1 VSNIRSAFRSLTRA
15 PLIASASILTV
26 ALAIAGLT
34 AVFALLDAAVLRS
47 LPYSDADRLVAVW
60 TDLTEIADEV
70 GIQDPLR
77 EYTNL
82 DTHRDVRAA
91 ATTLDDVAVFSGWSP
106 SFQGTDGAERIGGI
120 SVTWSG
126 LDLLGVT
133 PLAGRLFSETEGAV
147 GQPCVVA
154 ISEGFWHRH
163 LGGNPAVVG
172 SELALTGESCTVV
185 AVLPS
190 SFRFPF
196 APGAEVFRPLR
207 GAGNDRGAA
216 YVRQFGRLA
225 DGATLEQAQAE
236 LDTLAAS
243 LRQQYPAAHRGAKFF
258 IEPLQEAL
266 NRGVRAQLTVLQAAA
281 VFVLVIA
288 IANLASLMT
297 ARVLSRLREFEV
309 RASLGASR
317 WRQFLLLW
325 VENALLA
332 AIGTAGGILLTLGSI
347 DLVMRA
353 LPAGFNAA
361 WDVRVDARTYAVAIG
376 AALLAATAMTG
387 VAYAALTRS
396 LGSSPGATG
405 STWVVGGR
413 MGRRVTAGLIASNFA
428 IALAVAV
435 TGVLLLQSYE
445 RLSAVDVGFGTTGR
459 LAGLVGLAPA
469 QYPDNAA
476 VIAAYD
482 RLAMQVEQIPGV
494 EAAGLASTVPLGSSN
509 NDTFVVI
516 EGRPTTRE
524 DGRAHTWLTRANE
537 GYFGA
542 MGVGIV
548 EGRAFESTDR
558 AGNRAVAVVNAAF
571 AREYLAGGQAIGARV
586 ALGPPDNLRWFG
598 IVGVANDVRYLDLA
612 IPESPAL
619 YLPAWLEVSRSMYIV
634 VRAQRDPAG
643 VVADL
648 RRTVTAF
655 DPTLALVDVRSNDAR
670 VAERLMMPRTISG
683 LTLAF
688 ALTALLLAAVGVYG
702 TLAQSIVRRSREFG
716 VRRALGARD
725 GHVLLQI
732 ARQGLVPVAVG
743 LAAGVPLA
751 LFLGNRL
758 SQVLYEVSPL
768 EPVAWL
774 IAFVV
779 LLLVAGVAAFLPSR
793 NAVRVQPMQALRD
806 G

>member
-1 VSNIRSAFRSLTRA
+1 MSNIRSAFRSLTRA
-15 PLIASASILTV
+15 PLIAVASIVTV
-26 ALAIAGLT
+26 ALAIAGT
-34 AVFALLDAAVLRS
+34 TGVFALLDAAVLRS
-47 LPYSDADRLVAVW
+47 LPYRDAHQLVAVW

-70 GIQDPLR
+70 GVQDPLR

-82 DTHRDVRAA
+82 DTHRDLRAA

-106 SFQGTDGAERIGGI
+106 SFQGSEGAERIGGI

-147 GQPCVVA
+147 GQPCTVA
-154 ISEGFWHRH
+154 ISEEFWRRR
-163 LGGNPAVVG
+163 LGGNPAIVG
-172 SELALTGESCTVV
+172 SELALTGESCSVV

-196 APGAEVFRPLR
+196 APGADVFRPLR
-207 GAGNDRGAA
+207 GVGNDRGSA

-243 LRQQYPAAHRGAKFF
+243 LREEYPAAHRGANFF
-258 IEPLQEAL
+258 VEPLQEAL

-297 ARVLSRLREFEV
+297 ARVLSRVREFAV

-317 WRQFLLLW
+317 WRQFRLLW
-325 VENALLA
+325 VENALIA
-332 AIGTAGGILLTLGSI
+332 AIGAGAGIVLTLGSI

-353 LPAGFNAA
+353 LPAGFNAT
-361 WDVRVDARTYAVAIG
+361 WDVRVDARAFTVAIG

-396 LGSSPGATG
+396 LERSAGATG
-405 STWVVGGR
+405 SAWVVGGR
-413 MGRRVTAGLIASNFA
+413 MGRRVTAGLVASNFA

-435 TGVLLLQSYE
+435 TGGLLVQSYG
-445 RLSAVDVGFGTTGR
+445 RLSAVDVGFGTDGT
-459 LAGLVGLAPA
+459 LAGMVGLPPG
-469 QYPDNAA
+469 QYADNAA
-476 VIAAYD
+476 LVAGYD
-482 RLAMQVEQIPGV
+482 RLATQVEQIPGV

-509 NDTFVVI
+509 NDTFVLI

-537 GYFGA
+537 NYFGA

-548 EGRAFESTDR
+548 EGRAFESADR
-558 AGNRAVAVVNAAF
+558 GGTRAVAVVNAAF
-571 AREYLAGGQAIGARV
+571 VRDYLAGGQAVGTRV
-586 ALGPPDNLRWFG
+586 GLGPEDNRRWFD
-598 IVGVANDVRYLDLA
+598 IVGVANDVRYFDLA
-612 IPESPAL
+612 VPESPAL
-619 YLPAWLEVSRSMYIV
+619 YLPAWREPSRSMYIV
-634 VRAQRDPAG
+634 VRSERDPAA
-643 VVADL
+643 VIADL

-655 DPTLALVDVRSNDAR
+655 DPTVALVDVRTNDAR

-702 TLAQSIVRRSREFG
+702 TLAQSIVRRAREFG

-725 GHVLLQI
+725 GHVLLQV
-732 ARQGLVPVAVG
+732 ARHGLVPVAVG

-758 SQVLYEVSPL
+758 SQVLYEVSPMA
-768 EPVAWL
+768 PMAWL
-774 IAFVV
+774 IAFVG
-779 LLLVAGVAAFLPSR
+779 LLLVAAVATFLPSR
-793 NAVRVQPMQALRD
+793 NAVRLPPMQALREE
-806 G
+806 